1 VVLVVV
7 IIIAHLLDTVEAH
20 LLVADDSQAD
30 EVVEVDDEDDGNY
43 FLFLNLS

>member
-7 IIIAHLLDTVEAH
+7 IITAHLLDTAEVRH
-20 LLVADDSQAD
+20 LVADDSQAD